1 MELNKSKFLIQLIK
15 WFNSPGSLYFIMDY
29 IPGGN
34 LYTNLK
40 SVRSFSEDQ
49 TKFIIAQIVL
59 ALEDLH
65 SKNIIHRDL
74 KAENILLRENGY
86 VVLADYG
93 LSKIFEE
100 DNPTRTKW
108 GTKQYMAP
116 EVYKGETQKKTVDWW
131 AVGILAYEMLAGRT
145 PFKDNEYKILKSM
158 LRIIL

>member
-1 MELNKSKFLIQLIK
+1 
-15 WFNSPGSLYFIMDY
+15 MDY

-93 LSKIFEE
+93 LSKILEE
-100 DNPTRTKW
+100 DNPARTK
-108 GTKQYMAP
+108 
-116 EVYKGETQKKTVDWW
+116 
-131 AVGILAYEMLAGRT
+131 
-145 PFKDNEYKILKSM
+145 
-158 LRIIL
+158 